1 MRASRVDPRDER
13 VGFRKLCRAA
23 DAERRSGHTES
34 GDRRMP
40 REALASFGVDR
51 DDESRSRRLARGTT
65 GCFARLS
72 IDQERRRSRLERRSL
87 CFRAS
92 IVTASGA
99 ILTTRASIR
108 AAWASLAG
116 RWASIVTPRGAPER
130 DSVAGCVP
138 NTVSRKR
145 PHTRKVMG
153 ESLFPHRARATMARV
168 PSSLR
173 RLYLFRGSTGLAPP
187 SGTDGMGCLA

>member
-51 DDESRSRRLARGTT
+51 DDESRSRRHARGTT

-99 ILTTRASIR
+99 IVATRASIR

-138 NTVSRKR
+138 NTVSRTR
-145 PHTRKVMG
+145 PHTRKVTG